1 MYDDKRAGNESSSN
15 NASPPSQKSYSILM
29 KLSKGMGGIAT
40 RSYVEVKNRLKKEI
54 TTAPADRFL
63 DSLVGLRRR
72 TARDNQ
78 TSHPREKTN
87 ESDDT
92 ESAPVVSAG
101 DMTYAN
107 SEQGSKGAS
116 ENGDAQVDASSNLKK
131 AVQQAHEVLARAN
144 TVFPV
149 TLFPDTVLVD
159 RTKVTIIR
167 RNFFWSE
174 DVMSIRIEDVLN
186 VSASVGPLF
195 GSLTIASRV
204 MSTTDHFQINHFW
217 REDASHLKH
226 IIQGYVIAQHNNI
239 DTAHLS
245 KSELIETL
253 QELGHDS
260 GK

>member
-1 MYDDKRAGNESSSN
+1 MYDDKRVDIESSSN
-15 NASPPSQKSYSILM
+15 NASTPSPKSYSILM

-40 RSYVEVKNRLKKEI
+40 RSYVEVKNLLKKEI
-54 TTAPADRFL
+54 TVVPADRFL
-63 DSLVGLRRR
+63 DGLVGLRRR
-72 TARDNQ
+72 SGSTGEVKGSDAQNLPE
-78 TSHPREKTN
+78 S
-87 ESDDT
+87 SDDK
-92 ESAPVVSAG
+92 PPVSAG

-107 SEQGSKGAS
+107 AEHGKQQEAAKG
-116 ENGDAQVDASSNLKK
+116 NTQVDASNNLKK

-245 KSELIETL
+245 KTELIETL